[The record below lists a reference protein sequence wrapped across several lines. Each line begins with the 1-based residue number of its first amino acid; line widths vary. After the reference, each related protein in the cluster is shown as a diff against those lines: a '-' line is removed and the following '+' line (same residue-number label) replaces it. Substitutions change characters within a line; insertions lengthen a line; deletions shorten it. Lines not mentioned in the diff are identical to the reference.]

1 MPRQGRE
8 PHREI
13 RTVGTEARALLQTA
27 EWLALNGCMAVAL
40 ESAGSFWKPLYN
52 LLEGQCELLLV
63 NTRHLKLREGTGAFD
78 LLFQVRVS
86 PSIGELAVVDGA
98 ARTYGASKGAGTGVA
113 PI

>member
-1 MPRQGRE
+1 M
-8 PHREI
+8 I
-13 RTVGTEARALLQTA
+13 RTFGTEARALLQTA

-98 ARTYGASKGAGTGVA
+98 ARTHGASKGAGTGVA